1 MDGRKETGNEGEA
14 FTAGWLESRGH
25 RILARN
31 WRAGHL
37 ELDIVSLDEEGLHF
51 VEVKTRRPPF
61 QALPQESVTV
71 TKQRRI
77 VKAASAWL
85 ARVHEPAAV
94 NSECHFDVAS
104 VIIENNGKRMEFI
117 PDAFYPIYM

>member
-1 MDGRKETGNEGEA
+1 MEARKETGNEGEA
-14 FTAGWLESRGH
+14 FAARWLESRGH

-37 ELDIVSLDEEGLHF
+37 ELDIVSLDAEGLHF

-71 TKQRRI
+71 TKQRRL
-77 VKAASAWL
+77 VKAALAWL
-85 ARVHEPAAV
+85 SRVHEPGTA

-104 VIIENNGKRMEFI
+104 VIIENNEKRMEFI
-117 PDAFYPIYM
+117 PDAFYPIYT